1 MQTTINYHTVSFK
14 IQPSNTSH
22 RYMYQYT
29 FITLL
34 NSPSLLRLAMRLF
47 ATLTIIQSTNVFE
60 WTSITA
66 AFVPTVIHSN
76 LNTRSKAT
84 SSANFSKITKSQ
96 LFSIVGGSDEDRLDT
111 ISSDL
116 NQALEKCRPEFIKTC
131 KVKVARSPNNHRL
144 GLVATENIRNGDVA
158 LAIPYDDQIVLT
170 PESASKVF
178 KGILPDKY
186 DGWTGDNGLLAMLVL
201 NELAKTASQGK
212 AGVQLP
218 VRKTEA
224 ASFINAWIASLPT
237 PTEMAKLHP
246 ILWEED
252 DQEILQSS
260 TTKKIYRILDDIDE
274 DATWL
279 DERVWSLDREK
290 FPETVTLNGEEYV
303 CFTPKGFAWAI
314 SIVTS
319 RTSFVD
325 GTSRIIPLMDLAN
338 HADVG
343 VEEVSRG
350 FMGTFGTTKGIE
362 LKTGKTRSYQKGE
375 EVFVT
380 YGPKS
385 AAEYCLEHGFIP
397 NRLREMT
404 TSVAEMTFEI
414 DQDDRFYDDKLD
426 ILEFETYESAPM
438 EPVQSFDLVSEL
450 GRDGE
455 PDPAMIQFLR
465 LSLLGTKDA
474 FLLESVFRKDVWGFM
489 SLPVSEIN
497 ERAVLDSIISKCN
510 SALDDMKG
518 VESDYD
524 DSLEESLPSNLCAI
538 VRKSES
544 KALSRTLEFVIREK
558 EALDLKE
565 YYQERRLKDLG
576 LDSQWNPDE
585 TSSIYSDDDDELG
598 YGQMRAPGSLDW

>member
-1 MQTTINYHTVSFK
+1 
-14 IQPSNTSH
+14 
-22 RYMYQYT
+22 
-29 FITLL
+29 
-34 NSPSLLRLAMRLF
+34 MRIF
-47 ATLTIIQSTNVFE
+47 ATLAILQSTTIFE
-60 WTSITA
+60 WTSTA
-66 AFVPTVIHSN
+66 TAFVPTVIHPK
-76 LNTRSKAT
+76 LTTRSKVA
-84 SSANFSKITKSQ
+84 SSSSSFGVTTQSR
-96 LFSIVGGSDEDRLDT
+96 LYSIVGGSDDDRLDT
-111 ISSDL
+111 ISNNL
-116 NQALEKCRPEFIKTC
+116 NQALEKCCPEFIKTC

-144 GLVATENIRNGDVA
+144 GLVATENIRKGDVA
-158 LAIPYDDQIVLT
+158 LAIPYDEQIILT
-170 PESASKVF
+170 PESALKIF

-186 DGWTGDNGLLAMLVL
+186 DGWTGDNGLLAMLIL
-201 NELAKTASQGK
+201 NEVAKTASEGK

-218 VRKTEA
+218 IRKPEA
-224 ASFINAWIASLPT
+224 TSFMNAWIASLPT
-237 PTEMAKLHP
+237 AAEMAKLHP

-274 DATWL
+274 DVTWL
-279 DERVWSLDREK
+279 DEHVWSLDREK
-290 FPETVTLNGEEYV
+290 FPETVTLNGEEYT
-303 CFTPKGFAWAI
+303 CFTPEGFAWAI

-325 GTSRIIPLMDLAN
+325 GISRIIPLMDLAN
-338 HADVG
+338 HADLG
-343 VEEVSRG
+343 VEEVRRG

-362 LKTGKTRSYQKGE
+362 IKTGKTRSYEKGE

-397 NRLREMT
+397 KRLREMT
-404 TSVAEMTFEI
+404 TSVAEVTFEI

-455 PDPAMIQFLR
+455 PDPAMVQFLR
-465 LSLLGTKDA
+465 LASIGAKDA
-474 FLLESVFRKDVWGFM
+474 FLLESVFRNDVWGFM
-489 SLPVSEIN
+489 ALPVSEVN
-497 ERAVLDSIISKCN
+497 ERDALDSLISKCN
-510 SALDDMKG
+510 LSLDDMKG
-518 VESDYD
+518 AEADYD
-524 DSLEESLPSNLCAI
+524 DSLDESCPSNLCAI

-544 KALSRTLEFVIREK
+544 KALSRTLEFIIREK

-576 LDSQWNPDE
+576 LDSQWNLDD
-585 TSSIYSDDDDELG
+585 TSGVYSDDDELG
-598 YGQMRAPGSLDW
+598 YGQSRAPGGLDW